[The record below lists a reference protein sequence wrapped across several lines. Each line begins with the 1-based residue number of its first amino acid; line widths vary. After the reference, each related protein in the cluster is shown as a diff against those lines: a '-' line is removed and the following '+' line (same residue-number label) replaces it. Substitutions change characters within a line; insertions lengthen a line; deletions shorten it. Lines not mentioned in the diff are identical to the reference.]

1 MIGNALFLPKLW
13 VWDMNYFMITIK
25 IMIRIHI
32 PSKIR
37 NKRMQHSRS
46 SKVNNWKFISV
57 GRSYSKRT
65 TIVYWLNNF
74 MSCRDWHFVSHIPL
88 AEIMEGRTH
97 ETTKKWHFSD
107 PPRAFRGNQPTVG
120 LKSKNPLKIIF
131 KKIMKAYYDNICKR
145 ALLNSPTNSR
155 GWRSGRLGRRSVHH
169 VWRASNK
176 GSVPR
181 RS

>member
-1 MIGNALFLPKLW
+1 MIFLILSLSSYTISA
-13 VWDMNYFMITIK
+13 VFLHITIK
-25 IMIRIHI
+25 IIIRIDI

-37 NKRMQHSRS
+37 NKKMQHSRS
-46 SKVNNWKFISV
+46 SKVDNWKFISV

-107 PPRAFRGNQPTVG
+107 PPRAFQGDRPTVG
-120 LKSKNPLKIIF
+120 LNSKNPPKMRF
-131 KKIMKAYYDNICKR
+131 KKLVTLAVYTYAWNNLKNIEYV
-145 ALLNSPTNSR
+145 LGYPI
-155 GWRSGRLGRRSVHH
+155 RLAQL
-169 VWRASNK
+169 W
-176 GSVPR
+176 PR
-181 RS
+181 WPQK

>member
-1 MIGNALFLPKLW
+1 MHYFYQNWGFRTLW

-25 IMIRIHI
+25 IIIRIHI

-37 NKRMQHSRS
+37 NKKMQHSRS
-46 SKVNNWKFISV
+46 SKVDNWKFISV

-131 KKIMKAYYDNICKR
+131 KKIVKLTVYNYACDSLTNIEYETYAMIGNHRSYQRWLDKR
-145 ALLNSPTNSR
+145 IYKTEMNF
-155 GWRSGRLGRRSVHH
+155 
-169 VWRASNK
+169 
-176 GSVPR
+176 
-181 RS
+181 